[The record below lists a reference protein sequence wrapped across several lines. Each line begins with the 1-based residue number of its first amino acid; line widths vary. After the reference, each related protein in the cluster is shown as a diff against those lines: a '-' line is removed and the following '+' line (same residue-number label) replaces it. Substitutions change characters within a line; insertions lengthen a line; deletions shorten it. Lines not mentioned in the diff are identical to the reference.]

1 MAKEPKKQSNTK
13 NETSELERRIEEL
26 TADLQRVRADFENY
40 RKRVEQ
46 EKANAGSMG
55 EMKSIMKLLPVIDTL
70 ERAIAH
76 APADLA
82 KNPWVQGVVGLRKQL
97 EKSLAAMQVTRIE
110 ATPGTSFDP
119 ELHQAV
125 QFDEDAA
132 GEHEV
137 IDEELQA
144 GYLLNGTPLRHA
156 MVKVTRR

>member
-1 MAKEPKKQSNTK
+1 MPAKKQRDEHT
-13 NETSELERRIEEL
+13 RQIAEL

>member
-1 MAKEPKKQSNTK
+1 MPAKKQHDQHTQK
-13 NETSELERRIEEL
+13 IAEL

-82 KNPWVQGVVGLRKQL
+82 KNPWAQGVVGLRKQL

>member
-1 MAKEPKKQSNTK
+1 MPAKKQHDQHTQK
-13 NETSELERRIEEL
+13 IAEL

-55 EMKSIMKLLPVIDTL
+55 EMKSIVKLLPVIDTL

>member
-1 MAKEPKKQSNTK
+1 MPAKKQHDQHTQK
-13 NETSELERRIEEL
+13 IAEL

-55 EMKSIMKLLPVIDTL
+55 EMKSVMKLLPVIDTL

-82 KNPWVQGVVGLRKQL
+82 KNPWAQGVVGLRKQL

-119 ELHQAV
+119 EFHQAV
-125 QFDEDAA
+125 QFDEDAT
-132 GEHEV
+132 GDHEV

>member
-1 MAKEPKKQSNTK
+1 
-13 NETSELERRIEEL
+13 
-26 TADLQRVRADFENY
+26 
-40 RKRVEQ
+40 
-46 EKANAGSMG
+46 MG

-82 KNPWVQGVVGLRKQL
+82 DNSWVQGVMGLGKQL
-97 EKSLAAMQVTRIE
+97 EKSLAAMQVVRIE
-110 ATPGTSFDP
+110 ATPGMPFNP

-125 QFDEDAA
+125 QFDEDAV

-144 GYLLNGTPLRHA
+144 GYLLNGAPLRYA

>member
-1 MAKEPKKQSNTK
+1 MAKSKVQED
-13 NETSELERRIEEL
+13 LEQQVGEL

-119 ELHQAV
+119 EFHQAV
-125 QFDEDAA
+125 QFDEDAT

-144 GYLLNGTPLRHA
+144 GYLHNGTPLRHA

>member
-1 MAKEPKKQSNTK
+1 MPAKKQRDEHTQQ
-13 NETSELERRIEEL
+13 IAEL

-46 EKANAGSMG
+46 EKTNAGSMG

-82 KNPWVQGVVGLRKQL
+82 DNSWVQGVMGLGKQL
-97 EKSLAAMQVTRIE
+97 EKSLAAMQVVRIE
-110 ATPGTSFDP
+110 ATPGTPFNP

>member
-1 MAKEPKKQSNTK
+1 MPAKKQRDEHTQQ
-13 NETSELERRIEEL
+13 IAEL

-46 EKANAGSMG
+46 EKTNAGSMG

-82 KNPWVQGVVGLRKQL
+82 TNPWVQGVVGLRKQL
-97 EKSLAAMQVTRIE
+97 EKSLAAMQVVRIE
-110 ATPGTSFDP
+110 ATPGALFDP

-125 QFDEDAA
+125 QFDEDAV

-144 GYLLNGTPLRHA
+144 GYLLNGAPLRHA

>member
-1 MAKEPKKQSNTK
+1 MTTKKKQD
-13 NETSELERRIEEL
+13 EHEQQIAEL

-46 EKANAGSMG
+46 EKTSAGHMG
-55 EMKSIMKLLPVIDTL
+55 EMKSIIKLLPVIDTI

-82 KNPWVQGVVGLRKQL
+82 KNPWVQGVAGLGKQL
-97 EKSLAAMQVTRIE
+97 EKSLGAMHVVRIV
-110 ATPGTSFDP
+110 ATPGTPFNP
-119 ELHQAV
+119 EFHQAV
-125 QFDEDAA
+125 QFDEDAV

-144 GYLLNGTPLRHA
+144 GYLLNGAPLRHA